1 MDLCFQVNTDHPT
14 TRQTGRGLP
23 LVCSVTPAEAASL
36 CTKYYS
42 LDEKERARV
51 NLGTG
56 CSSCVSCNIGDC
68 SDCRGRT
75 NFFTCHSLW
84 ERRRGCGGYL
94 TPVGG
99 SHLSGARRVSK
110 DAVCASAF
118 PPASLGGS
126 ARYFYKS
133 HLRVYVHCTANLGCK
148 FLDNKTI
155 ESFGCCSFQRNWGE
169 GSGKTKKR
177 REV

>member
-51 NLGTG
+51 NLGTS

-84 ERRRGCGGYL
+84 ERRRGCGG
-94 TPVGG
+94 
-99 SHLSGARRVSK
+99 HLAPSREVICLEPEVS

-133 HLRVYVHCTANLGCK
+133 HLWIYVHCTANLGCK

-169 GSGKTKKR
+169 GSGKTKKH